1 MIHNIHML
9 LKFIKVY
16 IVDSLGSTKYLSAG
30 RTITGAG
37 SEQFRGGGGR
47 TFKTFF
53 WNNLGGK
60 TFFWEFFNITS
71 FHPFYQFLSELDDFM
86 CHFVE
91 NLGGG

>member
-1 MIHNIHML
+1 MLKQSVFFTWGEPNI
-9 LKFIKVY
+9 
-16 IVDSLGSTKYLSAG
+16 YLPAREPFSWG
-30 RTITGAG
+30 GDF
-37 SEQFRGGGGR
+37 FR
-47 TFKTFF
+47 
-53 WNNLGGK
+53 NNLGGK